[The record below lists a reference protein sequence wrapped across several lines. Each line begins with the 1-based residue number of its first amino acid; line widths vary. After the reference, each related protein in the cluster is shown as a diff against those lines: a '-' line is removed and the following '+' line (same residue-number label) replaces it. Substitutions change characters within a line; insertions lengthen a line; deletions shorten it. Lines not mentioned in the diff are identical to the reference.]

1 MLEIKNKQLA
11 DTFNARVRTPWVWLV
26 LAITVGLTVLFYFS
40 QKPQIIMYS
49 RYVKSLMDYQLQEAF
64 TMRGME
70 RVRIGFGADSVFIL
84 AQTMNLREMAVSFSR
99 EMESARN
106 LGVKVPSHEA
116 VSRFEREV
124 LSKVAGMRR
133 YTSGRMSWSQELDY
147 VRSQVQHVE
156 GETHQKLVAC
166 LDSMRAGYLV
176 GLGSLDESELSA
188 LVPELRSGLSKIMR
202 ENEDLALAW
211 SRFDN
216 SMAAM
221 YSDDMVQFFQMQNMD
236 ELSLKSKIPMAF
248 YFLSLVLLLSTFFFI
263 FRSKNI
269 EQ

>member
-1 MLEIKNKQLA
+1 MLDIKNKQLA
-11 DTFNARVRTPWVWLV
+11 DTFNTRVRTPWVWLV
-26 LAITVGLTVLFYFS
+26 LAITVGLTALFYFS
-40 QKPQIIMYS
+40 QKPQLVIYS
-49 RYVKSLMDYQLQEAF
+49 RHLKSLTDYQLQEAF

-70 RVRIGFGADSVFIL
+70 RVRIGFGADSVFVQ

-99 EMESARN
+99 EMDNIRG
-106 LGVKVPSHEA
+106 LGVKVPSYES
-116 VSRFEREV
+116 VSRFEKEV

-133 YTSGRMSWSQELDY
+133 YTTGRMAWNHQLDG
-147 VRSQVQHVE
+147 VRSQVMELE
-156 GETHQKLVAC
+156 GSLHQKMVMS

-176 GLGSLDESELSA
+176 GLGSLSEDEIARLPQNLKTDFIKLS
-188 LVPELRSGLSKIMR
+188 R
-202 ENEDLALAW
+202 ENEELALAW

-221 YSDDMVQFFQMQNMD
+221 YCEDMIQFFQSQNMD
-236 ELSLKSKIPMAF
+236 ELSLKSRIPMAF

-269 EQ
+269 D

>member
-40 QKPQIIMYS
+40 QKPQIMIYS
-49 RYVKSLMDYQLQEAF
+49 RYMKSLADYQLQEAY
-64 TMRGME
+64 TMRGMD
-70 RVRIGFGADSVFIL
+70 RVRTGFGSDSAFVQ

-99 EMESARN
+99 EMDNIRS
-106 LGVKVPSHEA
+106 LGVAVPSYET

-133 YTSGRMSWSQELDY
+133 YTAGRNTWFLNYQNVRSQAQELDGIVY
-147 VRSQVQHVE
+147 
-156 GETHQKLVAC
+156 QKIEAA
-166 LDSMRAGYLV
+166 LDSMRAGYMV
-176 GLGSLDESELSA
+176 GLGSLNEREMETLSEDLKQK
-188 LVPELRSGLSKIMR
+188 LTKLMR
-202 ENEDLALAW
+202 DNEELALAW

-216 SMAAM
+216 SMGTM
-221 YSDDMVQFFQMQNMD
+221 YCDDMIQFFQSQNID
-236 ELSLKSKIPMAF
+236 EISLKSKIPMAF

-269 EQ
+269 DQ